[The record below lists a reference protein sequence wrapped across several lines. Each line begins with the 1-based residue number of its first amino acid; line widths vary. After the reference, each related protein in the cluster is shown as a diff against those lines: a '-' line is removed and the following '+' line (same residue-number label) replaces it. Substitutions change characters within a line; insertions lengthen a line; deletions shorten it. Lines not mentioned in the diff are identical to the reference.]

1 MYQMTST
8 CFGADTCAIC
18 ITLNDGRKDSYSSN
32 DLRWMWNAYH
42 IVFKILPWYQKKL
55 TILDMK
61 DLIMANMIAKI
72 VEAKDGWLN
81 LFDGEALWFPASVF
95 FVWDPM
101 IVK

>member
-1 MYQMTST
+1 
-8 CFGADTCAIC
+8 
-18 ITLNDGRKDSYSSN
+18 
-32 DLRWMWNAYH
+32 MWNAYH